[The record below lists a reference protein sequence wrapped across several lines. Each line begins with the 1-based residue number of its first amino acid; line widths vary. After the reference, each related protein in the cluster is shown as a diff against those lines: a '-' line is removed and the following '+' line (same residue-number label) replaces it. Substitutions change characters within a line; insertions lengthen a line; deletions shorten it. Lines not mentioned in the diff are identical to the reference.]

1 MFSTGAATLPV
12 TLDYGKLFE
21 PDELA
26 SDQFYQ
32 TTRRTFYANPELR
45 LMAAVLEDAVATL
58 TTDQRR
64 CSRRQQREFNETLK
78 WLNAIEE
85 SDWAFSFAGVC
96 ESLSLDAD
104 YLRQGLLRKID
115 EIGRSHIERS
125 AHRGRYLSARRKV
138 VRMRA
143 G

>member
-32 TTRRTFYANPELR
+32 TTRRTYYSSPELR

-78 WLNAIEE
+78 WLNAAEGC
-85 SDWAFSFAGVC
+85 DWVFSFVSVC
-96 ESLSLDAD
+96 EALTLDPD
-104 YLRQGLLRKID
+104 YLRRGLERKIA
-115 EIGRSHIERS
+115 EIGNSRRERS
-125 AHRGRYLSARRKV
+125 TERNRYSSPRRKV